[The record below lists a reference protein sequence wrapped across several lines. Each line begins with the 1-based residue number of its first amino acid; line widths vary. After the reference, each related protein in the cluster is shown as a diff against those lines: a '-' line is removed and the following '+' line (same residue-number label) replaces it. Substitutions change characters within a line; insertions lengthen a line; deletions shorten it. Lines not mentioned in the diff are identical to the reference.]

1 MVARSDRV
9 ARARNAGRV
18 LTSVLDWIAELGLLT
33 VAVITGAVQV
43 AETLPVVGLA
53 VPGDVAVLL
62 AGTRVDGVGA
72 YLLLVAVSVL
82 GQLTGES
89 LGFAVG
95 GRYGPALRDGP
106 VGRWTGVRRWA
117 RAERLLAQR
126 GHAAL
131 VAAHFVPVAHAAAPL
146 VAGTLRMSYRRFLAA
161 SAAGSLTWSLCYVG
175 LGVAGGSA
183 YREYG
188 SAATAVALVAVAAVV
203 AAWVALGRLRRAGR
217 APVADPAGPRPLRVL
232 VVAESFLPMV
242 NGVAGS
248 VCRVVEHVTAAGH
261 DAVIVAPGPGPD
273 SYAGVS
279 VHRVRSV
286 GLPGYRSFRVGLAAP
301 RTMRRLLA
309 AHRPDVVHVASPAVL
324 GAVGLRAARQ
334 LGIPTVAV
342 FQTDLAGFARG
353 YGLRGLDRVASWWV
367 RHLHSAAEM
376 TLVPSRPVHAALA
389 AQGVPRLRLW
399 RRGVDADAFAPAHRS
414 AELRARLAPGGEV
427 LVGTVGRL
435 AAEKR
440 LDLLAALD
448 GLPGIRLVL
457 VGDGPHRARLQRLL
471 PGAVFL
477 GEQRG
482 RALSTTVA
490 SLDVFVHAGVHET
503 FCQAVQEALA
513 AGVPA
518 VVPAA
523 GGPLDLVRHQ
533 RNGLHYEPGSAA
545 GLRHA
550 VQRLVDSPELRAEL
564 SARARP
570 FVEAATWEAIGDQL
584 LGHYATATGL
594 QWKAHL
600 REVGLTGRSQRIEV
614 RARVPAVEP
623 CSGHIVAGG
632 QPAEPLGLPC
642 HALDRVPRRRAVLG
656 RQTARDPAADQ
667 RTDGDVSRSG
677 QALDL
682 GEGLRR

>member
-1 MVARSDRV
+1 MVVRSDRC
-9 ARARNAGRV
+9 ARAHEAGRV
-18 LTSVLDWIAELGLLT
+18 LTGVLDWIAELGLLT

-62 AGTRVDGVGA
+62 AGTRVDGVGV
-72 YLLLVAVSVL
+72 YLLLVVAGVL

-95 GRYGPALRDGP
+95 RRYGPALRDGR
-106 VGRWTGVRRWA
+106 VGRWTGVARWA
-117 RAERLLAQR
+117 RAERLLAVR
-126 GHAAL
+126 GPAAL

-146 VAGTLRMSYRRFLAA
+146 VAGTLGMSYRRFLAA
-161 SAAGSLTWSLCYVG
+161 SAAGSLAWSLCYVG
-175 LGVAGGSA
+175 LGVAGDSA
-183 YREYG
+183 YRQYG
-188 SAATAVALVAVAAVV
+188 ATTTTVALIAVAALVAGC
-203 AAWVALGRLRRAGR
+203 VALGRLRAGR
-217 APVADPAGPRPLRVL
+217 APKALAATGSARRPLRVL
-232 VVAESFLPMV
+232 VVAESFLPAV

-261 DAVIVAPGPGPD
+261 DAMVVAPGPGPEC
-273 SYAGVS
+273 YAGVP

-286 GLPGYRSFRVGLAAP
+286 GLPGYRSFRVGLAGP

-309 AHRPDVVHVASPAVL
+309 THRPDVVHVASPAVL
-324 GAVGLRAARQ
+324 GAAGLRAARQ

-342 FQTDLAGFARG
+342 YQTDLAGFARV
-353 YGLRGLDRVASWWV
+353 YGLRGLDRVASWWI
-367 RHLHSAAEM
+367 RHLHTVAGM
-376 TLVPSRPVHAALA
+376 TLVPSRPAQAALTA
-389 AQGVPRLRLW
+389 LGVPRLRLW
-399 RRGVDADAFAPAHRS
+399 RRGVDADAFAPAHRC
-414 AELRARLAPGGEV
+414 AALRARLAPDGEV

-440 LDLLAALD
+440 LDLLSALD
-448 GLPGIRLVL
+448 GLPAIRLVM

-523 GGPLDLVRHQ
+523 GGPLDFVRHEA
-533 RNGLHYEPGSAA
+533 NGLHYEPGSAV
-545 GLRHA
+545 GLRSA
-550 VQRLVDSPELRAEL
+550 VARLVESPRLRAEL
-564 SARARP
+564 SAGARP
-570 FVEAATWEAIGDQL
+570 SVETATWDAVGNEL
-584 LGHYATATGL
+584 LGHYAAVTMLPWQVHPPEAGL
-594 QWKAHL
+594 A
-600 REVGLTGRSQRIEV
+600 GG
-614 RARVPAVEP
+614 VPAESGRPRAGP
-623 CSGHIVAGG
+623 CATAAAAQRACVNAGSAQDRGSAKMPSMRRIVTR
-632 QPAEPLGLPC
+632 
-642 HALDRVPRRRAVLG
+642 H
-656 RQTARDPAADQ
+656 
-667 RTDGDVSRSG
+667 
-677 QALDL
+677 
-682 GEGLRR
+682 

>member
-1 MVARSDRV
+1 MVARSDQA
-9 ARARNAGRV
+9 ARAPEADQV

-62 AGTRVDGVGA
+62 AGTRVDSVGA

-82 GQLTGES
+82 GQLSGES

-117 RAERLLAQR
+117 RAERLLARR
-126 GHAAL
+126 GATAL

-146 VAGTLRMSYRRFLAA
+146 VAGTLGMSYRRFLAA

-175 LGVAGGSA
+175 LGVAGGNA
-183 YREYG
+183 YQEYG
-188 SAATAVALVAVAAVV
+188 SAATIVAVIAVAAVV
-203 AAWVALGRLRRAGR
+203 AGWVALGRLRAGR
-217 APVADPAGPRPLRVL
+217 APVAAPAGSRPLRVL

-273 SYAGVS
+273 SYAGVP

-324 GAVGLRAARQ
+324 GAAGLRAARQ
-334 LGIPTVAV
+334 LNIPTVAV

-353 YGLRGLDRVASWWV
+353 YGLKGLDRVASWWV
-367 RHLHSAAEM
+367 RHLHSAAGM
-376 TLVPSRPVHAALA
+376 TLVPSHPVHAALA

-399 RRGVDADAFAPAHRS
+399 RRGVDTDAFAPAHRS

-435 AAEKR
+435 AAEKQ
-440 LDLLAALD
+440 LDLLTALD

-523 GGPLDLVRHQ
+523 GGPLDLVRHES
-533 RNGLHYEPGSAA
+533 NGLHYEAGSAP

-550 VQRLVDSPELRAEL
+550 VWRLVDSPELRANL

-570 FVEAATWEAIGDQL
+570 SVESATWEAVGNEL
-584 LGHYATATGL
+584 LGHYATATGVPW
-594 QWKAHL
+594 QADP
-600 REVGLTGRSQRIEV
+600 RRTGSPARPRLIEV
-614 RARVPAVEP
+614 RARAPAFEP
-623 CSGHIVAGG
+623 H
-632 QPAEPLGLPC
+632 
-642 HALDRVPRRRAVLG
+642 
-656 RQTARDPAADQ
+656 
-667 RTDGDVSRSG
+667 VS
-677 QALDL
+677 
-682 GEGLRR
+682 